1 MEMILETETKHEIKD
16 KACGRDEGRDEFN
29 AYDGDLFE
37 MNNVQ
42 ELKIIFEVAMI
53 LEMEKILSTE
63 MMYEMMIRQLKEMI
77 WNRNHAGDWM
87 TMRRK

>member
-1 MEMILETETKHEIKD
+1 
-16 KACGRDEGRDEFN
+16 
-29 AYDGDLFE
+29 
-37 MNNVQ
+37 MNNVH

-87 TMRRK
+87 TMRR